1 MSATSAATLVG
12 GGVLHSSV
20 LLPNI
25 TYIISAQK
33 IT

>member
-1 MSATSAATLVG
+1 MSATSAAALVG

-25 TYIISAQK
+25 TYIISA
-33 IT
+33 